1 MRERWVVSVVAV
13 VVAVAGAA
21 ARAQE
26 SDFSKVEIKISALAP
41 NLYLLTGAGGNIAA
55 ATGDEGVL
63 LVDDQFAPLAGK
75 IRVALKSVGT
85 LQPVR
90 FIVNTHYH
98 FDHTDGNLPWQ
109 EDGAVVIAQDNLRTR
124 LASGGLIGNG
134 GSISREVKPVVP
146 GALPLLTYEEQLTV
160 HLNGEDIRVHHYP
173 HAHTDGDSVVFFA
186 HAGAVHMGD
195 IFVRYG
201 FPFIDTDGGGTVQ
214 GMLAAC
220 EEVIKTV
227 PADTKIIPGHG
238 EVATI
243 ADLREYTKM
252 LADTS
257 ALVARAV
264 KAHKTLKQMQ
274 DEKLLGAWS
283 ARYSPPKAFVDT
295 DAYTQ
300 SLYNSYVKGGR
311 R

>member
-1 MRERWVVSVVAV
+1 MTSSRRSP
-13 VVAVAGAA
+13 
-21 ARAQE
+21 AR
-26 SDFSKVEIKISALAP
+26 SARRSSQL
-41 NLYLLTGAGGNIAA
+41 
-55 ATGDEGVL
+55 
-63 LVDDQFAPLAGK
+63 
-75 IRVALKSVGT
+75 GT

-160 HLNGEDIRVHHYP
+160 HLNGEDMRVHHYP

-214 GMLAAC
+214 GMIAAC

-264 KAHKTLKQMQ
+264 KARQ
-274 DEKLLGAWS
+274 DPEADAGREAPRSLERALLPAEGFRGYRRLHAV
-283 ARYSPPKAFVDT
+283 ALQLLR
-295 DAYTQ
+295 Q
-300 SLYNSYVKGGR
+300 SGGR

>member
-1 MRERWVVSVVAV
+1 M
-13 VVAVAGAA
+13 
-21 ARAQE
+21 
-26 SDFSKVEIKISALAP
+26 
-41 NLYLLTGAGGNIAA
+41 
-55 ATGDEGVL
+55 
-63 LVDDQFAPLAGK
+63 
-75 IRVALKSVGT
+75 
-85 LQPVR
+85 
-90 FIVNTHYH
+90 
-98 FDHTDGNLPWQ
+98 
-109 EDGAVVIAQDNLRTR
+109 VIAQDNLRAR

-134 GSISREVKPVVP
+134 GSISREVKPVAP

-201 FPFIDTDGGGTVQ
+201 FPFIDTNGGGTVQ

-220 EEVIKTV
+220 EDVIKTV
-227 PADTKIIPGHG
+227 PADTQIIPGHG

-243 ADLREYTKM
+243 ADLREYAKM

>member
-26 SDFSKVEIKISALAP
+26 PDFSKVEIKTSALAP

-75 IRVALKSVGT
+75 IRAALRSLGT

-109 EDGAVVIAQDNLRTR
+109 EAGAVVIAQDNLRAR

-134 GSISREVKPVVP
+134 GSISREVKPVAP

-201 FPFIDTDGGGTVQ
+201 FPFIDTNGGGTVQ

-220 EEVIKTV
+220 EDVIKAV
-227 PADTKIIPGHG
+227 PADTQIIPGHG

-243 ADLREYTKM
+243 ADLREYAKM